1 MSALLAPALASNVI
15 PMPDER
21 FGGLGAVQV
30 VGLVLCFV
38 IPLIGWAL
46 LARQVGRFVS
56 LYRLGQPDAGRTGAP
71 LTRTWVLTKEFLGHT
86 RMSRLKVVAAAH
98 WFTALSFIILFA
110 TLVNAFFQLVQPD
123 YRLPLIGHFPPFEW
137 LIEVF
142 AWGGFIGIVVLVA
155 IRQRNHPRSA
165 AGDRRAPV
173 ALLRVDL
180 LAGLLRR
187 GDDLLRH
194 DLHPAAA
201 RPRGRHGRP
210 SSSRR
215 PRSSRTSRSP
225 GGWPASGRGC
235 RCRRSRP
242 GSTSSR
248 R

>member
-1 MSALLAPALASNVI
+1 M
-15 PMPDER
+15 
-21 FGGLGAVQV
+21 QV
-30 VGLVLCFV
+30 VGIVLCIV

-71 LTRTWVLTKEFLGHT
+71 MTRSWVLTKEFLGHT

-123 YRLPLIGHFPPFEW
+123 YRLPLIGFFPPFEW

-155 IRQRNHPRSA
+155 IRQKNHPRSA
-165 AGDRRAPV
+165 AGVDGRRSRFFGSTFWQAYYV
-173 ALLRVDL
+173 EATIFFVTICILLLRGLEAAFVTKLEPEASLGAALPAHRLDGRA
-180 LAGLLRR
+180 AGRR
-187 GDDLLRH
+187 
-194 DLHPAAA
+194 
-201 RPRGRHGRP
+201 
-210 SSSRR
+210 
-215 PRSSRTSRSP
+215 
-225 GGWPASGRGC
+225 C